1 MSEENSESPV
11 VTFGKIMSNALE
23 ATGGQAMKWI
33 GELCEPPFDEK
44 RFSRDLQKA
53 ISQSLNETPSAF
65 KQASNTNVGMR
76 GVKRG
81 IGQRSELVE
90 KKPVACDPNAVRPRA
105 KFVEQYAL
113 STRINSG

>member
-1 MSEENSESPV
+1 MN
-11 VTFGKIMSNALE
+11 
-23 ATGGQAMKWI
+23 Q
-33 GELCEPPFDEK
+33 PFDEK

-65 KQASNTNVGMR
+65 KQASNTNVGTR
-76 GVKRG
+76 EVKKVTE
-81 IGQRSELVE
+81 QQSEMVD

-113 STRINSG
+113 STLDQQRVALSAVLPGEKVTQVWTLREPF